1 MEVHHHPDTEKKN
14 FKGYLL
20 EGLMI
25 FIAVTMGFFAESI
38 RENINDNHKE
48 REYVNSLINNLEQD
62 RIFLNYCLSDNQK
75 KIIGLDSLLSLSNK
89 NMTYQGNK
97 QLLYKYSQNCITF
110 YSGFS
115 SNDATMMQLKNSGGM
130 QYIKHDHV
138 ADSIA
143 MYDQVVRS
151 IYAAEN
157 PYSKAISDAT
167 DAMGELL
174 IFRVR
179 ADTTYFKNNTYTNK
193 DLPLLNSDYQKI
205 EIFFNK
211 ISLERGWTQNYVNN
225 LQEKLPYTIRLIELL
240 KKEYNYN

>member
-1 MEVHHHPDTEKKN
+1 MEVHHHPHTEKKH

-38 RENINDNHKE
+38 RENINDKHKE
-48 REYVNSLINNLEQD
+48 REYVTSLINNLEQD
-62 RIFLNYCLSDNQK
+62 KIFLNYCLRDNQK

-89 NMTYQGNK
+89 NMTDPHNK
-97 QLLYKYSQNCITF
+97 QLLYKYSQNYITF

-115 SNDATMMQLKNSGGM
+115 SNDATMMQLKNSGGL
-130 QYIKHDHV
+130 QYIKHDHA

-143 MYDQVVRS
+143 MYDNVVRS

-157 PYSKAISDAT
+157 PYSKAINDAA

-179 ADTTYFKNNTYTNK
+179 EDTTYFRNNTYTNK
-193 DLPLLNSDYQKI
+193 DLPLLNSGPQKI

-225 LQEKLPYTIRLIELL
+225 LQEKLPFTIRLIDLL
-240 KKEYNYN
+240 KKEYDYQ